1 MAEKAKR
8 KSLLDDVLS
17 RALRNK
23 PGFKTWF
30 DRLPPEAQVQL
41 LEVKKAF
48 NPKEHQKNAYASSI
62 IESCRERGWQ
72 TAGRQGVIDW
82 LDRP

>member
-8 KSLLDDVLS
+8 KSLLDDVLTRTKRS
-17 RALRNK
+17 R
-23 PGFKTWF
+23 PGFRTWF
-30 DRLPPEAQVQL
+30 DRLPPEAQAEL

-48 NPKEHQKNAYASSI
+48 NFGEHQKNAFAISI
-62 IESCRERGWQ
+62 IESCRERGWP

-82 LDRP
+82 LERP